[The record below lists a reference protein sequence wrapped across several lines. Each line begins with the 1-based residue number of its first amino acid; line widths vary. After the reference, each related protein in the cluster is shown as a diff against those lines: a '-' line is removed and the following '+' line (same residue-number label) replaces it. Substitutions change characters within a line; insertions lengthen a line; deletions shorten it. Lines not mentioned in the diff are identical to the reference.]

1 MVGAY
6 KLSYWLKEKLNPDAF
21 QRYARIIKS
30 NVTKEG
36 LDSICRYEF
45 DYRIYKT
52 ELIRDRYKKIFEQ
65 CRKSE
70 IATTCIELALL
81 EYIDNAAN
89 EVFGIITGNVDRG
102 VSLDLAA
109 KIAMPEEALLNL
121 SKEISEARKIVERVL
136 VLEHIYSDSIRDT
149 FRVDLTLLNY
159 LNGVDISD
167 ICREMDISGS
177 SSINQNPNKNYGA
190 SVRLYDFQKDMES
203 SILFQKEI
211 NQISN
216 EVSRITETDEL
227 CPVIHI
233 MGERQSGKKFMIR
246 HISKR
251 LQHNLLTY
259 AYVETENGEE
269 FARIIQKLK
278 RTVFIAEAVLCICIS
293 AQEKNEKSKEV
304 IEKIVKIIANLENDG
319 EKKEIFIASD
329 STFKII
335 PYIDNVV
342 CQMEIKKPDEVQS
355 FMLWK
360 NFLIQFLG
368 EQQAEK
374 IDIRELAVKMKVA
387 AGYVKKIAHQLKYA
401 DSDKIQNEKFLSK
414 ICYMILNDGKYDDIK
429 HIESGYSWED
439 LKLEAAQKNILKDIY
454 SHVKYRLKV
463 YEDFGLRQQFQY
475 GRCISALFS
484 GPSGTGKT
492 MAVYVL
498 ANMLNLELYKVD
510 LSKVVDKYIGEAEKR
525 LEEIFKRAENSNMI
539 LFFDEAD
546 ALFGKRSE
554 INDARD
560 KYANTEVAYIL
571 QRIEEFDGIVI
582 LSTNYRE
589 NVDVAF
595 MRRMKYEVRF
605 SMPSKEIRE
614 EIWRNV
620 LGGKV
625 MTDFIDYE
633 YLADTFEFSGAAIKN
648 VALNAVFK
656 AVSQDKAVFMAHI
669 IWAIR
674 VEYEKT
680 GKMVFQEEFGK
691 YGYLIGELEKEIV
704 EK

>member
-233 MGERQSGKKFMIR
+233 MGERQSGK
-246 HISKR
+246 
-251 LQHNLLTY
+251 NL
-259 AYVETENGEE
+259 
-269 FARIIQKLK
+269 
-278 RTVFIAEAVLCICIS
+278 
-293 AQEKNEKSKEV
+293 
-304 IEKIVKIIANLENDG
+304 
-319 EKKEIFIASD
+319 
-329 STFKII
+329 
-335 PYIDNVV
+335 
-342 CQMEIKKPDEVQS
+342 
-355 FMLWK
+355 
-360 NFLIQFLG
+360 
-368 EQQAEK
+368 
-374 IDIRELAVKMKVA
+374 
-387 AGYVKKIAHQLKYA
+387 
-401 DSDKIQNEKFLSK
+401 
-414 ICYMILNDGKYDDIK
+414 
-429 HIESGYSWED
+429 
-439 LKLEAAQKNILKDIY
+439 
-454 SHVKYRLKV
+454 
-463 YEDFGLRQQFQY
+463 
-475 GRCISALFS
+475 
-484 GPSGTGKT
+484 
-492 MAVYVL
+492 
-498 ANMLNLELYKVD
+498 
-510 LSKVVDKYIGEAEKR
+510 
-525 LEEIFKRAENSNMI
+525 
-539 LFFDEAD
+539 
-546 ALFGKRSE
+546 
-554 INDARD
+554 
-560 KYANTEVAYIL
+560 
-571 QRIEEFDGIVI
+571 
-582 LSTNYRE
+582 
-589 NVDVAF
+589 
-595 MRRMKYEVRF
+595 
-605 SMPSKEIRE
+605 
-614 EIWRNV
+614 
-620 LGGKV
+620 
-625 MTDFIDYE
+625 
-633 YLADTFEFSGAAIKN
+633 
-648 VALNAVFK
+648 
-656 AVSQDKAVFMAHI
+656 
-669 IWAIR
+669 
-674 VEYEKT
+674 
-680 GKMVFQEEFGK
+680 
-691 YGYLIGELEKEIV
+691 
-704 EK
+704 

>member
-1 MVGAY
+1 MRQYAIIGAY
-6 KLSYWLKEKLNPDAF
+6 KVSYWLRDKLNPDAF
-21 QRYARIIKS
+21 QRYARIIKTDITREAL
-30 NVTKEG
+30 N
-36 LDSICRYEF
+36 SICKYEF
-45 DYRIYKT
+45 NYSRYNTK
-52 ELIRDRYKKIFEQ
+52 LIKERYKKVFEQ
-65 CRKSE
+65 CRENK
-70 IATTCIELALL
+70 IAITCVELAFL

-102 VSLDLAA
+102 VSLDLAV
-109 KIAMPEEALLNL
+109 KIALPEEVPLNL
-121 SKEISEARKIVERVL
+121 SKEIFEARKIIERIL

-167 ICREMDISGS
+167 ICKEMDISGS
-177 SSINQNPNKNYGA
+177 CSINQNPNKNFGK
-190 SVRLYDFQKDMES
+190 SVYLFDFQQEIES
-203 SILFQKEI
+203 SILFEKEI
-211 NQISN
+211 NQISH
-216 EVSRITETDEL
+216 EAARVIKEDKS
-227 CPVIHI
+227 CPIVHI
-233 MGERQSGKKFMIR
+233 VGERQSGKKFMIR
-246 HISKR
+246 HISKK
-251 LQHNLLTY
+251 LCHNLLTY
-259 AYVETENGEE
+259 PYVETENGEDIV
-269 FARIIQKLK
+269 RITQKLK
-278 RTVFIAEAVLCICIS
+278 RTISLAEAVLCICIP
-293 AQEKNEKSKEV
+293 AQDKNEKKKDVTE
-304 IEKIVKIIANLENDG
+304 EIVKIIMDMENSGD
-319 EKKEIFIASD
+319 KKEIYIASD
-329 STFKII
+329 NTFKIV
-335 PYIDNVV
+335 PYINNVV
-342 CQMEIKKPDEVQS
+342 CQMEIKKPDEAQS
-355 FMLWK
+355 FMLWQT
-360 NFLIQFLG
+360 FLRQYLG
-368 EQQAEK
+368 KETAEK

-387 AGYVKKIAHQLKYA
+387 AGYVKKIAHHLKFA
-401 DSDKIQNEKFLSK
+401 DSDKIQDEKYISR

-429 HIESGYSWED
+429 HIESGFSWDD
-439 LKLEAAQKNILKDIY
+439 LKLEPAQKDILRDIY

-510 LSKVVDKYIGEAEKR
+510 LSKVVDKYIGETEKR
-525 LEEIFKRAENSNMI
+525 LEAIFQKAENSNMI

-571 QRIEEFDGIVI
+571 QRMEEFDGIVI

-614 EIWRNV
+614 EIWRSV

-625 MTDFIDYE
+625 LTDFIDYE
-633 YLADTFEFSGAAIKN
+633 YLADNFKFSGAAIKN

-656 AVSQDKAVFMAHI
+656 AVSQDKAVSMEHI

-674 VEYEKT
+674 MEYEKT

-691 YGYLIGELEKEIV
+691 YGYLIGE
-704 EK
+704 